1 MKLSF
6 LKTKQSSTMKPK
18 ILFTLCLALIGLA
31 GHAADTTIQYSGR
44 FTVTFSAPFKD
55 NFDLNPDGSVT
66 YKRTYFV
73 DSSRNQQ
80 VTIPAELLYKFDS
93 TYSADNYAQV
103 GRMVI
108 QEAKTTAMNAS
119 CYSLWLG
126 CVGIGSL
133 LLIGAIAI
141 SMKGM
146 IDQDKCKKWIV
157 IIGICTVILIIVI
170 GIIISRLNPD
180 LLELGKALQL

>member
-1 MKLSF
+1 
-6 LKTKQSSTMKPK
+6 MKPK

-31 GHAADTTIQYSGR
+31 GHAADTTIQYSGK
-44 FTVTFSAPFKD
+44 FTVTLSVPFEETY
-55 NFDLNPDGSVT
+55 DLNPDGSVT

-93 TYSADNYAQV
+93 TYSAENYAQV
-103 GRMVI
+103 SREVI
-108 QEAKTTAMNAS
+108 QEAQTTAMNAFF
-119 CYSLWLG
+119 YPLWLG

-141 SMKGM
+141 FMKGM
-146 IDQDKCKKWIV
+146 IDQNRYKKWMA
-157 IIGICTVILIIVI
+157 IICICAVILIII
-170 GIIISRLNPD
+170 LGIMTSRLDPD
-180 LLELGKALQL
+180 MLELGKAL

>member
-1 MKLSF
+1 
-6 LKTKQSSTMKPK
+6 MKPK

-31 GHAADTTIQYSGR
+31 GNATDTTVQYSGR
-44 FTVTFSAPFKD
+44 FTVTYSVPFKD

-80 VTIPAELLYKFDS
+80 VTIPAELLYKFDP

-103 GRMVI
+103 GREVI
-108 QEAKTTAMNAS
+108 QEAKTTGMNAFF
-119 CYSLWLG
+119 YPLWQG

-133 LLIGAIAI
+133 LLIGAVAI
-141 SMKGM
+141 STAKGM
-146 IDQDKCKKWIV
+146 IDRDECKKWLM
-157 IIGICTVILIIVI
+157 IIYICAVILIII
-170 GIIISRLNPD
+170 LGIMTLRLDPD
-180 LLELGKALQL
+180 MLELGKALQL